1 MHLQKSYN
9 SKFKKYFCAIQSIM
23 NMLKLSRLM
32 LEMRSTLNER
42 IVVILFFFP
51 SNVAIPESIL
61 IIVVVNLEIREKVS

>member
-1 MHLQKSYN
+1 
-9 SKFKKYFCAIQSIM
+9 M

-61 IIVVVNLEIREKVS
+61 IIVVVNLEIREKVR